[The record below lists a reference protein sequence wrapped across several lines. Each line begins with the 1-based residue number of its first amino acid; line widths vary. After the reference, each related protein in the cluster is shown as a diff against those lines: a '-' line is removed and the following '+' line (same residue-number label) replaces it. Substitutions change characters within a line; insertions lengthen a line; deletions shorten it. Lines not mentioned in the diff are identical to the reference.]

1 MRQVRAVHGSIS
13 STAGDPTALKQG
25 SPSQTTVA
33 CFACPVLNVSC
44 SPSPDTS
51 PTVPHR
57 VTSWRWSPT
66 PPDRSQASLATF
78 STALVVSAI
87 RSRLSTYV
95 EWPDKTRRNTKEGN
109 DHSLTSYRAGS
120 AVQTAASCSLSAQTY
135 SDQDEPIGRSGAHR
149 PDLSP
154 PV

>member
-1 MRQVRAVHGSIS
+1 MLRMS
-13 STAGDPTALKQG
+13 
-25 SPSQTTVA
+25 
-33 CFACPVLNVSC
+33 VLNVSC

-120 AVQTAASCSLSAQTY
+120 AVQTAASCSLSAQHTATKTNP
-135 SDQDEPIGRSGAHR
+135 SAERRSSARPEPPCVRGRPSSSSTFKKLDAGSFR
-149 PDLSP
+149 Q
-154 PV
+154 